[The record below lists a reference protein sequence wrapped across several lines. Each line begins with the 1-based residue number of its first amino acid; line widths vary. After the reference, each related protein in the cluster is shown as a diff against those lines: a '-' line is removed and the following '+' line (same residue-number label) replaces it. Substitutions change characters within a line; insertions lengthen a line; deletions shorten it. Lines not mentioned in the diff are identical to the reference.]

1 MKKITC
7 QEVLMEIFC
16 ERIKSLR
23 NERRIYQREVAEYLG
38 VTLRSYQSY
47 ESGQS
52 EPNLERLRALADYFG
67 VTTDYLLG
75 RSDAR

>member
-1 MKKITC
+1 MEVFC
-7 QEVLMEIFC
+7 Q
-16 ERIKSLR
+16 RIKLLR
-23 NERRIYQREVAEYLG
+23 NERRIYQREIAEYLG

-52 EPNLERLRALADYFG
+52 EPNLERLSALADYFG

-75 RSDAR
+75 RSDVR

>member
-1 MKKITC
+1 
-7 QEVLMEIFC
+7 MEIFC

-52 EPNLERLRALADYFG
+52 EPNLERLSALADYFG

-75 RSDAR
+75 RSDGR